1 MLNVKQLSKSKQLQD
16 VAFVQLKNPETGDL
30 EFTKKEQK
38 NEDGEIELV
47 NDKKIGFELHSMHSK
62 EFKRALRSTVSHD
75 LTKDEKKK
83 HDEIKS
89 SIDAGKDASDADLD
103 FLDYCEQKTTERMQ
117 LVFAM
122 VTKKLHYIELNQE
135 DADAIGVKVGKGGK
149 VVETVDNIHKLYV
162 ALPDLSAQ
170 IGTGVAVKENF
181 IKS

>member
-30 EFTKKEQK
+30 EVTESGQ
-38 NEDGEIELV
+38 
-47 NDKKIGFELHSMHSK
+47 KIGFELHSIHSK

-89 SIDAGKDASDADLD
+89 NIEEGKDASDEDLD

-122 VTKKLHYIELNQE
+122 VTKKLHHIELAQE
-135 DADAIGVKVGKGGK
+135 DADAIDVKVSKSGK

-170 IGTGVAVKENF
+170 IGNGVALKENF

>member
-30 EFTKKEQK
+30 EVTESGQ
-38 NEDGEIELV
+38 
-47 NDKKIGFELHSMHSK
+47 KIGFELHSIHSK

-75 LTKDEKKK
+75 LTKDEKKRR
-83 HDEIKS
+83 DEIKS
-89 SIDAGKDASDADLD
+89 NIEEGKDASDEDLD

-122 VTKKLHYIELNQE
+122 VTKKLHHIELAQE
-135 DADAIGVKVGKGGK
+135 DADAIGVKVSKSGK

-170 IGTGVAVKENF
+170 IGNGVALKENF